1 MDEIW
6 GELAVPGAASAPP
19 AGVCHLWPIPV
30 AGRTRW
36 ISDWISDEEWAQADR
51 FVAEHARRTFLT
63 SRSAQREVAARY
75 LGVTPDAVPIDRT
88 CRRCGGPH
96 GRPTVPGPIDLS
108 VSHTREWVVLAVVG
122 AGRVGVDLEHEATT
136 RDLDSLTGTLT
147 AAERAEFAEVPPPDQ
162 VGWFLRRWT
171 RKEAAVKLT
180 GHGLAVRFDALD
192 TRGPLAIAD
201 GVAPDWPTED
211 IHLTDVRAGGGLVV
225 ALATTVPLRSV
236 LLCGLSA
243 RS

>member
-6 GELAVPGAASAPP
+6 GEAALPVAASAPP
-19 AGVCHLWPIPV
+19 PGVCHLWPVPV
-30 AGRTRW
+30 GGRT
-36 ISDWISDEEWAQADR
+36 SWISDEEWAQADR
-51 FVAEHARRTFLT
+51 FLAEHARRTFLT

-75 LGVTPDAVPIDRT
+75 LGVPPAEVTIERT

-96 GRPTVPGPIDLS
+96 GRPAVQGPIDLS

-122 AGRVGVDLEHEATT
+122 SGRVGVDLEHQATA

-147 AAERAEFAEVPPPDQ
+147 AAERAEFAAVPEPARTE
-162 VGWFLRRWT
+162 WFLRRWT

-201 GVAPDWPTED
+201 GVAADWPTED
-211 IHLTDVRAGGGLVV
+211 IHLTDVRVGGDLVV
-225 ALATTVPLRSV
+225 ALATTVPPTSV
-236 LLCGLSA
+236 ELCGPLPVA
-243 RS
+243 RSA